1 MALGGLA
8 PLEFLAKMQEESVP
22 PKGPCLAGSRE
33 GRLRAEVPVEALG
46 AVQDL
51 ARRFAREKVLP
62 EAARLDREA
71 RFPWELFWEGAAL
84 GLPVL
89 VVPEVYGGAG
99 LGPRALA
106 VVAEKLAYA
115 CPGVAAALLLNN
127 LVADA
132 LLLSGSPYAQ
142 SFLPRLKAE
151 VASYALTEPHAGS
164 DVAAIRTR
172 AEKAPGGFRL
182 FGRKTWISHAPEA
195 SFFVVFAKVAEG
207 REGIAA
213 FLVEREGVEVG
224 PPLPKLGQRASS
236 AAEVALEGTFVPEE
250 ALIAREGFRLA
261 MRVFD
266 RSRPMV
272 AAMAVGLLRRALD
285 EALAYARVREA
296 FGKPLWEHQ
305 GVGFKLAEMAMDLEA
320 ARLLTHRAADLAER
334 GEANSM
340 EAAMAKAFAADAA
353 VRGVSEAL
361 QVFGGNGYSEDYP
374 MAKLYRDAKVLQI
387 YEGTSEIQRVIVLR
401 ELLRRERWESQ

>member
-1 MALGGLA
+1 M
-8 PLEFLAKMQEESVP
+8 
-22 PKGPCLAGSRE
+22 
-33 GRLRAEVPVEALG
+33 EALSP
-46 AVQDL
+46 VRHL

-71 RFPWELFWEGAAL
+71 RFPWELFQEAAVL
-84 GLPVL
+84 GFPVL
-89 VVPEVYGGAG
+89 VVPEAFGGAG

-106 VVAEKLAYA
+106 VVAEELAYA

-132 LLLSGSPYAQ
+132 LLLSESWYAQ
-142 SFLPRLKAE
+142 AFLPRLKAE

-172 AEKAPGGFRL
+172 AEGVPGGYRL
-182 FGRKTWISHAPEA
+182 YGRKTWISHAPEA
-195 SFFVVFAKVAEG
+195 GFFVVFAKVAEG

-213 FLVEREGVEVG
+213 FLVERKEGVEVG
-224 PPLPKLGQRASS
+224 PPLPKMGQKASP
-236 AAEVALEGTFVPEE
+236 AAEVALEGVFVPEE
-250 ALIAREGFRLA
+250 GLIAREGFRLA

-296 FGKPLWEHQ
+296 FGKPLLSTRGGVQAGGDGHGPRGRPPPHPQ
-305 GVGFKLAEMAMDLEA
+305 GGGPGGKG
-320 ARLLTHRAADLAER
+320 R
-334 GEANSM
+334 GERPGGGHGQGLRRRRRGA
-340 EAAMAKAFAADAA
+340 
-353 VRGVSEAL
+353 GVSEAL

-401 ELLRRERWESQ
+401 ELLRRERWESR

>member
-1 MALGGLA
+1 MTLTQEQKMVLDTVRQVAKEVLYPLAPEYDRTGQYPWPQLKALGELGFLGMTTPEAWGGVGLDSVTWVLA
-8 PLEFLAKMQEESVP
+8 LEEIAAADPSVAVILSVTSGLPQYMLLRFGTEAQKRRYLVPLAKGEWI
-22 PKGPCLAGSRE
+22 
-33 GRLRAEVPVEALG
+33 G
-46 AVQDL
+46 A
-51 ARRFAREKVLP
+51 F
-62 EAARLDREA
+62 
-71 RFPWELFWEGAAL
+71 
-84 GLPVL
+84 
-89 VVPEVYGGAG
+89 
-99 LGPRALA
+99 
-106 VVAEKLAYA
+106 
-115 CPGVAAALLLNN
+115 CI
-127 LVADA
+127 
-132 LLLSGSPYAQ
+132 
-142 SFLPRLKAE
+142 
-151 VASYALTEPHAGS
+151 TEPHAGS
-164 DVAAIRTR
+164 DVAAIRSR
-172 AEKAPGGFRL
+172 AERVSGGFRL
-182 FGRKTWISHAPEA
+182 YGRKTWISHAPEA
-195 SFFVVFAKVAEG
+195 GFFVVFANVAEG

-224 PPLPKLGQRASS
+224 PPLPKLGQKASS

-296 FGKPLWEHQ
+296 FGKAVWEHQ
-305 GVGFKLAEMAMDLEA
+305 GVGFKLAEVAMDLEA

-401 ELLRRERWESQ
+401 ELLRRKGWASR

>member
-1 MALGGLA
+1 
-8 PLEFLAKMQEESVP
+8 
-22 PKGPCLAGSRE
+22 
-33 GRLRAEVPVEALG
+33 VEALG

-106 VVAEKLAYA
+106 VVAEELAYA

-164 DVAAIRTR
+164 DVAAIRSR
-172 AEKAPGGFRL
+172 AERVSGGFRL
-182 FGRKTWISHAPEA
+182 YGRKTWISHAPEA
-195 SFFVVFAKVAEG
+195 GFFVVFAKVAEG

-213 FLVEREGVEVG
+213 FLVERKEGMEVG

-296 FGKPLWEHQ
+296 FGKALWEHQ

-401 ELLRRERWESQ
+401 ELLRRERWASR